1 MPRLNDNR
9 IRHGPRLAMVSIA
22 VLAGFLSVLSGCGK
36 KAADGEQ
43 RFHMKGKIVSL
54 SPYEKTITVNHE
66 AIPGFMGAMTMPY
79 PVRNAKDLAGLAP
92 GDEITA
98 DVAIESGVP
107 FMENVTVTKK
117 GAAAKDP
124 AKP

>member
-1 MPRLNDNR
+1 MPRRNDKR
-9 IRHGPRLAMVSIA
+9 IRLRPRLAMASI
-22 VLAGFLSVLSGCGK
+22 VVMAGFLCVMSGCNK
-36 KAADGEQ
+36 KAADDAQ
-43 RFHMKGKIVSL
+43 RFHMKGKIVSV
-54 SPYEKTITVNHE
+54 SPHEKTITVDHE

-79 PVRNAKDLAGLAP
+79 PVRNARDLAGLAP

-107 FMENVTVTKK
+107 LLENVTVTKK
-117 GAAAKDP
+117 GAAEKDP

>member
-1 MPRLNDNR
+1 MPWQNDNR
-9 IRHGPRLAMVSIA
+9 IKHGPRRAMISIA
-22 VLAGFLSVLSGCGK
+22 VLAGFLCVLSGCNK
-36 KAADGEQ
+36 KTADDGQ
-43 RFHMKGKIVSL
+43 LFHMKGKIVSV
-54 SPYEKTITVNHE
+54 SPHEKTITVDHE

-98 DVAIESGVP
+98 DVAVESGVP
-107 FMENVTVTKK
+107 LLENVTVTKK
-117 GAAAKDP
+117 GAAEKDP